1 MVFQVGNIYYYVPCS
16 VLNRSFL
23 TSTELC
29 IPRRREQCLTSEH
42 LSQQRLV
49 LLQTKNAEKDE
60 KRHLSKLT
68 LVADVASHAE
78 SRDLTARFD
87 LDPGCYFLVPYTM
100 EAGDE
105 GRFLVSLL
113 GEKERVSCKTGWS
126 VFTYFT
132 YPYWTVRLYLD
143 DAPR

>member
-1 MVFQVGNIYYYVPCS
+1 NPRIVFV
-16 VLNRSFL
+16 
-23 TSTELC
+23 
-29 IPRRREQCLTSEH
+29 IPRPDAVDAITPPSVQGKSH
-42 LSQQRLV
+42 VIIS
-49 LLQTKNAEKDE
+49 LLQDYRERARATNSILMVLGFCIYKSKNTEKDE

-68 LVADVASHAE
+68 LVADVTSHEE

-113 GEKERVSCKTGWS
+113 GEK
-126 VFTYFT
+126 
-132 YPYWTVRLYLD
+132 
-143 DAPR
+143 